1 MIVAGGGVQESYG
14 TYAELRHKVAA
25 VIASENTEPDKVVDL
40 EAQRDYMDM
49 VCRSFASR
57 LERRRN
63 LVISSARFHRLV
75 EQVCIWNFQT
85 IMTLCSVANSDG

>member
-1 MIVAGGGVQESYG
+1 V
-14 TYAELRHKVAA
+14 L
-25 VIASENTEPDKVVDL
+25 DL

-75 EQVCIWNFQT
+75 EQVRGISFCI
-85 IMTLCSVANSDG
+85 SVTELYQVNLAYFGVSFLNNVYQILDI

>member
-1 MIVAGGGVQESYG
+1 MQESYG
-14 TYAELRHKVAA
+14 TYAELRHKVAE
-25 VIASENTEPDKVVDL
+25 VMSSENAEAAEKAADL

-49 VCRSFASR
+49 VCRSFAGR

-75 EQVCIWNFQT
+75 EQVLVCRPHHNTSARCCLLLQ
-85 IMTLCSVANSDG
+85 V

>member
-1 MIVAGGGVQESYG
+1 MSLWIQESYG
-14 TYAELRHKVAA
+14 TYAELRHKVAEA
-25 VIASENTEPDKVVDL
+25 IASENTDPDKVVDL

-75 EQVCIWNFQT
+75 EQVHY
-85 IMTLCSVANSDG
+85 LCQIARHIGNRLRTRLT

>member
-1 MIVAGGGVQESYG
+1 M
-14 TYAELRHKVAA
+14 AE
-25 VIASENTEPDKVVDL
+25 VITSENTEPDKVVDL

-75 EQVCIWNFQT
+75 EQVDKQH
-85 IMTLCSVANSDG
+85 VATDVSSEMMDGDLAVRMM

>member
-1 MIVAGGGVQESYG
+1 
-14 TYAELRHKVAA
+14 

-75 EQVCIWNFQT
+75 EQV
-85 IMTLCSVANSDG
+85 SVDTVPDTADVVLSDL

>member
-1 MIVAGGGVQESYG
+1 MQESYG
-14 TYAELRHKVAA
+14 TYAELRHKVAE
-25 VIASENTEPDKVVDL
+25 VVASENVERDKAVDL

-49 VCRSFASR
+49 VCRSFAGR

-75 EQVCIWNFQT
+75 EQVEHRSSAI
-85 IMTLCSVANSDG
+85 VGRRV

>member
-1 MIVAGGGVQESYG
+1 MQESYG
-14 TYAELRHKVAA
+14 TYAELRHKVAE
-25 VIASENTEPDKVVDL
+25 VVASENVERDKAVDL

-49 VCRSFASR
+49 VCRSFAGR

-75 EQVCIWNFQT
+75 EQVHLHTFALLDVECDLVLGI
-85 IMTLCSVANSDG
+85 

>member
-1 MIVAGGGVQESYG
+1 MSVQESYG
-14 TYAELRHKVAA
+14 TYAELRHKVAE

-75 EQVCIWNFQT
+75 EQVDG
-85 IMTLCSVANSDG
+85 LCCLHLV

>member
-1 MIVAGGGVQESYG
+1 MQESYG
-14 TYAELRHKVAA
+14 TYAELRHKVAEM
-25 VIASENTEPDKVVDL
+25 ISSENVEPDKAVDL

-49 VCRSFASR
+49 VCRSFAGR

-75 EQVCIWNFQT
+75 EQVRHLVCT
-85 IMTLCSVANSDG
+85 IVGKRTCLWSVRNYDSLLR

>member
-1 MIVAGGGVQESYG
+1 MQESYG
-14 TYAELRHKVAA
+14 TYAELRHKVAE
-25 VIASENTEPDKVVDL
+25 VMSSENAEAAEKAADL

-49 VCRSFASR
+49 VCRSFAGR

-75 EQVCIWNFQT
+75 EQVLVCWSRHSTSARCCLLLQ
-85 IMTLCSVANSDG
+85 V